1 MEKVNQ
7 NFVIQQYQSGIKSY
21 SDYTQEVGL
30 WASEAYVFN
39 KYLQQ
44 SDNILDLGCGTGR
57 TTFPLFQLGY
67 QNIIGVDLTPE
78 MIAEAQ
84 KLNEYFKTDIVFE
97 VGDATRLRFA
107 DAEFD
112 TVIFSFNGLMSIPG
126 FGDRSMAV
134 QEIYRVLKTGGTF
147 IFTTHD
153 RNKEPQFF
161 EFWAAEEACW
171 NMRQQNPALY
181 EFGDIITT
189 SKNEEREIFIH
200 IPDMAEVQRL
210 MENNGFEV
218 VETFYRSDKFQE
230 SEQVLEKSGEC
241 RFWVTRKQNSMA

>member
-7 NFVIQQYQSGIKSY
+7 DFIIRQYQSGIKSY
-21 SDYTQEVGL
+21 SAYTQNAGL
-30 WASEAYVFN
+30 WASEKYVFE
-39 KYLQQ
+39 KYLQK

-67 QNIIGVDLTPE
+67 ENIIGVDLTPE

-84 KLNEYFKTDIVFE
+84 KLNAHFKTNISFE
-97 VGDATRLRFA
+97 IGDARQLRFE
-107 DAEFD
+107 DTEFD

-126 FGDRSMAV
+126 YGDRNMAV
-134 QEIYRVLKTGGTF
+134 QDIYRVLKTEGTF

-153 RNKEPQFF
+153 RQEEEQFLD
-161 EFWAAEEACW
+161 FWAAEEERW

-181 EFGDIITT
+181 EFGDLITT

-200 IPDMAEVQRL
+200 IPDRAEVQRL

-218 VETFYRSDKFQE
+218 VETFYRRDQFQE
-230 SEQVLEKSGEC
+230 NEQVLEKSGEC
-241 RFWVTRKQNSMA
+241 RFWVAQKRSD